1 LTAANK
7 TKEDTLMT
15 KKLYA
20 LISALIEAAEIA
32 GCALLAYFQPNMYLA
47 YIAAI
52 GIGTKAV
59 DEILLLFVKDK

>member
-1 LTAANK
+1 
-7 TKEDTLMT
+7 MT

-20 LISALIEAAEIA
+20 LISGLIEAAEIA
-32 GCALLAYFQPNMYLA
+32 GCAFVAYFQPPMYVA
-47 YIAAI
+47 IIAAI

>member
-1 LTAANK
+1 
-7 TKEDTLMT
+7 MT

-32 GCALLAYFQPNMYLA
+32 GCALLAFFHPENYLL

-52 GIGTKAV
+52 GIITKAA
-59 DEILLLFVKDK
+59 DEICLLFVKDK

>member
-1 LTAANK
+1 
-7 TKEDTLMT
+7 MT

-20 LISALIEAAEIA
+20 LISGLIEAAEIA
-32 GCALLAYFQPNMYLA
+32 GCALVAFYQPPMYGA
-47 YIAAI
+47 IIAAI